1 VSPRTFINAAMRSAK
16 RQVAVLTRDLRRD
29 LKRGHPWVFADAVRL
44 PAGIAPGTLVTLERD
59 QRVVGQGYADPE
71 GPLAIRMLTT
81 DPKETVDAAI
91 AQHLTA
97 AIALRKSLFPSH
109 EVGREGGRDGG
120 REGGRDGGRDD
131 GGKVSGYRVVNGEG
145 DGLPGLVVD
154 RYGDVLVIKT
164 DGPIADA
171 FWDVTALAEHLAEAL
186 GVATVYGRARS
197 RGGAEGRPLLGAAP
211 GLTPFREGPATLWVD
226 VVNGQKTGYF
236 LDQREHRIRVGTM
249 AAGRR
254 VLNMF
259 GYNGGFSIQAG
270 KGGARHVTTV
280 DLAAPAI
287 AEADRCWAAN
297 GLDPALHRGVTA
309 DAFAFL
315 EAADAASYDLVVLDP
330 PAFAPNRKSLPQA
343 LAAYQRL
350 AGLGARVTSPG
361 GILLLASCSAHV
373 TMTELIGTIEEGVSA
388 ARRKADV
395 LAIGGQ
401 PPDHPWPLA
410 CPELAY
416 LKAVY
421 LRIRD

>member
-1 VSPRTFINAAMRSAK
+1 MSDASTNDRRSFVNAAARPAR

-29 LKRGHPWVFADAVRL
+29 LKRGHPWIFADAVRL
-44 PAGIAPGTLVTLERD
+44 PAGISAGTIVSVERD

-81 DPKETVDAAI
+81 DPRGSVDVVIRARLAA
-91 AQHLTA
+91 AVS
-97 AIALRKSLFPSH
+97 LRKSLF
-109 EVGREGGRDGG
+109 GEGGDGQ
-120 REGGRDGGRDD
+120 
-131 GGKVSGYRVVNGEG
+131 VTGYRVVNGEG

-154 RYGDVLVIKT
+154 RYADVLVIKT
-164 DGPIADA
+164 DGPVAEA
-171 FWDVTALAEHLAEAL
+171 FWDVSALASELAEML
-186 GVATVYGRARS
+186 GVASIYGRVRS
-197 RGGAEGRPLLGAAP
+197 RGGAEGHALIGSAP
-211 GLTPFREGPATLWVD
+211 GLTAFREGPATLYVD
-226 VVNGQKTGYF
+226 VVHGQKTGYF
-236 LDQREHRIRVGTM
+236 LDQREHRLRVGTM
-249 AAGRR
+249 SSGRR
-254 VLNMF
+254 VLNVF
-259 GYNGGFSIQAG
+259 GYNGGFSIHAG
-270 KGGARHVTTV
+270 KGGASHVTTV

-297 GLDPALHRGVTA
+297 GLDPTLHRGVAT

-315 EAADAASYDLVVLDP
+315 EAATPASYDLVVLDP

-350 AGLGARVTSPG
+350 AGLGARVTSG
-361 GILLLASCSAHV
+361 NGILLVASCSAHV
-373 TMTELIGTIEEGVSA
+373 TLTELIGAIEEGVSGA
-388 ARRKADV
+388 KRRADV